1 MVVDELE
8 PLVEGDVLA
17 VLGELPGF
25 VVLAVSVDGVVA
37 ALPLE
42 VLLPVVLPVLAP
54 AFDGVEPVP
63 AVVPLVPEVDPLV
76 WAQVTPNVPA
86 SAAARRLR
94 VSLL

>member
-25 VVLAVSVDGVVA
+25 VLAVSVDGVVA

-63 AVVPLVPEVDPLV
+63 AVVPLVPELEPLV
-76 WAQVTPNVPA
+76 CAQVTPKVPA
-86 SAAARRLR
+86 SAAARRPR